1 MLIDFED
8 PQPASA
14 PVGLLRL
21 ASKKGLN
28 QRKILPSQ
36 PVQGDWSRH
45 LLWVIEVGQHP
56 ALRNKLAALML
67 EAFTAV
73 LLLTLQESQNRKAAT
88 NPERARENLAI

>member
-1 MLIDFED
+1 MSRTRRT
-8 PQPASA
+8 P
-14 PVGLLRL
+14 R
-21 ASKKGLN
+21 KGLN
-28 QRKILPSQ
+28 QREILPSQ
-36 PVQGDWSRH
+36 PVQGDRSRH

-56 ALRNKLAALML
+56 ALRDKLAALML